1 VYKQQHGDDV
11 LHAKLE
17 HLQSEHHLQVA
28 PRCSDPWELHPGICN
43 RYDAALDDTLHVDC
57 GVAVQL

>member
-1 VYKQQHGDDV
+1 
-11 LHAKLE
+11 
-17 HLQSEHHLQVA
+17 LQVA